1 VLGIVATDSA
11 SESTL
16 LLTPI
21 GVLVGFGFAACQR
34 YSGRTPAQ
42 VGQRMSF
49 PNPGPKPLA

>member
-11 SESTL
+11 SESTIPL
-16 LLTPI
+16 API